1 MINLAPIQEICHMPG
16 NLLYFPGEQPVVWF
30 FFFSG
35 RKLIGWGLGY
45 KTRVRGKWLHKGRWA
60 CQDFKWSVQSTYL
73 QLLIGRRVQIILLKL
88 GKAEVLIFYSWGRFI
103 TPCFQWTT
111 ELRFKFIYPLPL
123 SRPQCLQA
131 VSALSTHL

>member
-1 MINLAPIQEICHMPG
+1 MINPAPIQEICHMLETFCTFQVSNQLFG
-16 NLLYFPGEQPVVWF
+16 F

-45 KTRVRGKWLHKGRWA
+45 KTRVRGKWLRKGRWA
-60 CQDFKWSVQSTYL
+60 CQDFKCSVQSTYL

-88 GKAEVLIFYSWGRFI
+88 GKAEVLIFYSRGRFI